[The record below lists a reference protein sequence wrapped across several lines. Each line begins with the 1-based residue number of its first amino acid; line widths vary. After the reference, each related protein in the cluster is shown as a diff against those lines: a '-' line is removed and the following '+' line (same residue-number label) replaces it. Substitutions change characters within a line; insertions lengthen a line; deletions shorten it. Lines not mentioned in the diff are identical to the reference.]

1 MKKLLIL
8 MSLLAMLVVMSGC
21 KDKKAPI
28 MENVMITTESAVT
41 TEASVT
47 EPAVTNATVSA
58 ITTESGITESA
69 IQ

>member
-8 MSLLAMLVVMSGC
+8 VSLLAMLMTMSGC

-28 MENVMITTESAVT
+28 MEDITTTTESAVT

-47 EPAVTNATVSA
+47 EPAITNATASA

-69 IQ
+69 I